1 MIRNPYFFIRYAY
14 VAARDSLNDAVRVS
28 GFPRQ
33 RRRERHR
40 KRHDSGPHDSDT
52 NASNGAVSASVV
64 SFSTT
69 MALAAVVS
77 WPFQQATMN
86 ETADRVRIVDVK
98 ALSGDG

>member
-52 NASNGAVSASVV
+52 NASNGAVSAS
-64 SFSTT
+64 
-69 MALAAVVS
+69 LAAVAS